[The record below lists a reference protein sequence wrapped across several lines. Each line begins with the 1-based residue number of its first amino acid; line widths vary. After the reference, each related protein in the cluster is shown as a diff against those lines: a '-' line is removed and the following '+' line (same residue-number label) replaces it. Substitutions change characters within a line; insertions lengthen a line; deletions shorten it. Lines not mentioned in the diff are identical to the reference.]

1 MESPRVAGSEGSEPG
16 NAPSSSNSFPD
27 PAAKGLLLVVSGPS
41 GAGKSSVV
49 HGVASQVPFHF
60 SVSATTRAPR
70 AGETEG
76 EDYFFVS
83 RDEFEDLVAQG
94 DLLEWAEYSG
104 YLYGTP
110 RGPVLRHLDRG
121 EHVVLDIEN
130 DGAGQVKRSYQD
142 AVLVFIMPPS
152 IETLEQRL
160 RDRGDTSPQDVA
172 QRLGVAREQIADAE
186 ANFDFLVTNADLAT
200 AISEV
205 VSILSDPELARTRA
219 SRAFPAPG
227 DHTR

>member
-1 MESPRVAGSEGSEPG
+1 M
-16 NAPSSSNSFPD
+16 
-27 PAAKGLLLVVSGPS
+27 VVSGPS

-49 HGVASQVPFHF
+49 HGVAERVPFHF

-70 AGETEG
+70 PGETDG
-76 EDYFFVS
+76 EDYYFVS
-83 RDEFEDLVAQG
+83 HDDFEALIAAG

-110 RGPVLRHLDRG
+110 RRPVLEHLERG

-130 DGAGQVKRSYQD
+130 DGAGQVKRSYHD
-142 AVLVFIMPPS
+142 ALLIFILPPS
-152 IETLEQRL
+152 IDTLEQRL
-160 RDRGDTSPQDVA
+160 RDRGDTSPRDVA
-172 QRLGVAREQIADAE
+172 RRLAVAREQIADAE
-186 ANFDFLVTNADLAT
+186 ANFDFLVTNADLST

-205 VSILSDPELARTRA
+205 VSILRDPELARTRA
-219 SRAFPAPG
+219 SRAIPAPG

>member
-1 MESPRVAGSEGSEPG
+1 
-16 NAPSSSNSFPD
+16 
-27 PAAKGLLLVVSGPS
+27 LVVSGPS

-49 HGVASQVPFHF
+49 HGVADQVPFHF

-70 AGETEG
+70 PGETDG

-83 RDEFEDLVAQG
+83 RDEFEGLVAAG

-110 RGPVLRHLDRG
+110 RRPVLEHLDRG

-130 DGAGQVKRSYQD
+130 DGAGQVKRSYPD
-142 AVLVFIMPPS
+142 SVLVFIMPPS
-152 IETLEQRL
+152 IKTLEQRL

-172 QRLGVAREQIADAE
+172 RRLGVARQQIADAE
-186 ANFDFLVTNADLAT
+186 ANFDFLVTNADLDT

-205 VSILSDPELARTRA
+205 VSILSDPELARARA
-219 SRAFPAPG
+219 SRSIPAPG

>member
-1 MESPRVAGSEGSEPG
+1 MESPRVDGSEASEPG
-16 NAPSSSNSFPD
+16 NEPSSSNSFPE
-27 PAAKGLLLVVSGPS
+27 PTAKGLLLVVSGPS

-49 HGVASQVPFHF
+49 HGVADQVPFHF

-70 AGETEG
+70 PGETEG

-83 RDEFEDLVAQG
+83 RDEFEELIAAG
-94 DLLEWAEYSG
+94 ELLEWAQYSG

-110 RGPVLRHLDRG
+110 RRPVLEHLERG

-130 DGAGQVKRSYQD
+130 DGAGQVKRSYED

-152 IETLEQRL
+152 LDILEQRL
-160 RDRGDTSPQDVA
+160 RERGDTSPQDVTR
-172 QRLGVAREQIADAE
+172 RLGVAREQIADAE
-186 ANFDFLVTNADLAT
+186 ANFDFLVTNADLDT

-205 VSILSDPELARTRA
+205 VSILSEPENA
-219 SRAFPAPG
+219 
-227 DHTR
+227 